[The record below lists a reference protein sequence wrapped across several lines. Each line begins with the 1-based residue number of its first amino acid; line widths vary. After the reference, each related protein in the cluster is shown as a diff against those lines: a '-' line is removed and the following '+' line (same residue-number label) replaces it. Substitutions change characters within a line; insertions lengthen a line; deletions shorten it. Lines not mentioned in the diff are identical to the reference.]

1 VLQFTCNKIRER
13 NNMNIIENIK
23 ALFAKPETV
32 KSVKVLYAPAKSE
45 EKTLAGLNLYTVEV
59 TEPLFTKGKKSGFI
73 GKVREREN
81 QIRAFRFDRIRS
93 LVEA

>member
-1 VLQFTCNKIRER
+1 MLQFTCNKIRER

>member
-1 VLQFTCNKIRER
+1 
-13 NNMNIIENIK
+13 MNIIENIK
-23 ALFAKPETV
+23 SLFAKSETV
-32 KSVKVLYAPAKSE
+32 KTVKVLYAPAKSE

-59 TEPLFTKGKKSGFI
+59 TEPLYTKGKKSGFI

-81 QIRAFRFDRIRS
+81 EIRAFRFDRIQS

>member
-1 VLQFTCNKIRER
+1 
-13 NNMNIIENIK
+13 
-23 ALFAKPETV
+23 
-32 KSVKVLYAPAKSE
+32 
-45 EKTLAGLNLYTVEV
+45 LNLYTVEV

>member
-1 VLQFTCNKIRER
+1 
-13 NNMNIIENIK
+13 MNIIEYFI
-23 ALFAKPETV
+23 ARSARPEAV
-32 KSVKVLYAPAKSE
+32 KTVKVLYAPEKSE

-73 GKVREREN
+73 GKVAEREKEL
-81 QIRAFRFDRIRS
+81 RAFRFDRIQS

>member
-1 VLQFTCNKIRER
+1 
-13 NNMNIIENIK
+13 MNIIEKIK
-23 ALFAKPETV
+23 SLFAKSETV
-32 KSVKVLYAPAKSE
+32 KTVKVLYRPAKSE

-81 QIRAFRFDRIRS
+81 ELRAFRFDRIES

>member
-1 VLQFTCNKIRER
+1 MKNAIQKIKIMFSR
-13 NNMNIIENIK
+13 
-23 ALFAKPETV
+23 PEAV
-32 KSVKVLYAPAKSE
+32 KTVKVLYAPAESQ

-73 GKVREREN
+73 GKVRERDNE
-81 QIRAFRFDRIRS
+81 IRAFRFDRIQS

>member
-1 VLQFTCNKIRER
+1 MKNAIQKIKIMFSR
-13 NNMNIIENIK
+13 
-23 ALFAKPETV
+23 PEPV
-32 KSVKVLYAPAKSE
+32 KTVKVLYAPAKSQ
-45 EKTLAGLNLYTVEV
+45 EKTFAGLNLYTVEV

-81 QIRAFRFDRIRS
+81 EFRSFRFDRIQS

>member
-1 VLQFTCNKIRER
+1 
-13 NNMNIIENIK
+13 MNIIENIK